1 MNHKMMICFIASLA
15 ATPVG
20 MLAGNGVSKSL
31 VVQNVQQN
39 SSQINGMVTDTK
51 GEPLPGVSVYVK
63 AIKKGC
69 LTDANGRYSLQVPKD
84 GAYELEYSLVG
95 MHVVR
100 KRVNVRGQ
108 VAVEP
113 IQLAD
118 DVSELNEV
126 VVTGYGNIRKGA
138 YTGSASVM
146 NVDKQKDLPVIS
158 LSQMMEGNL
167 SGISIN
173 TNSGTPG
180 ASSSI
185 RIRGI
190 GSLSASNEPLYV
202 LDGVPVMSGDM
213 SANDMN
219 TGGFGIL
226 STLNPADIENVTILK
241 DAASASLYGARG
253 ANGVV
258 LITTKKG
265 VQGKTSYN
273 LKASFGVSDFAY
285 RFRPTMDGEER
296 RNLILEGLTNANM
309 DAGETVEWAEEHAE
323 EVIDRYAARPSN
335 GYADWQKA
343 LFRKALQQNYDFSV
357 MGGTENTKFAG
368 SLNYTNQE
376 NVARNSG
383 FERYSGHINLSNHYK
398 KFDLSMSGLFSL
410 TREKPLPG
418 GSYYSNPLYA
428 SKAVLTPS
436 TPIYNEDG
444 SYNTNIKELNNM
456 NLVQENEINTH
467 KSRIART
474 FASAEAG
481 YTFIKGLRLSTVF
494 NVDYIYNNEFR
505 YFSPESSDG
514 KSPNGQGDFFHV
526 ENLTYNSNTRLNYVT
541 QIGDHSLDVLAAYE
555 IHRWDK
561 DYSDAEAKNYA
572 SSKKN
577 VLNVAS
583 TPVSIG
589 NYTSG
594 DAMLSYVFRA
604 NYDYQNRYYASA
616 SFRRDGSSRLHPSNR
631 WANFW
636 ALSGSWRFSQESFLK
651 SCAPW
656 LTDGKLRVSYG
667 VNGNVPSSLYSY
679 YGLYD
684 VTYSYKDMPAMV
696 ESSLSNDKLSW
707 EKNYALNIGID
718 LMLFN
723 RVNVT
728 FDWYTRTTKDL
739 LMSKMVDPITGFGSI
754 MDNIGKMRNTGF
766 ELEIHSTNVDAK
778 NFTWTTSF
786 MMSHNK
792 NKVLKLA
799 DVSQYYTGSY
809 YIVKEGYSLGT
820 ICLREY
826 AGVNSENGLPQYYSN
841 KEVDG
846 VRSREIV
853 NDPNDAV
860 SVPLCN
866 IYPTVSGSLGNTFRY
881 RFVDLSFNLTYS
893 LGGHSYDSGMW
904 ALQDDGYSS
913 TAPKS
918 TELRRRWQRP
928 GDITDVPRYVAGQS
942 YGGWWH
948 SSRGVHSTNHLRLK
962 SLVLG
967 VNAPTDWVRKLGL
980 SRARVFFSGSN
991 LLTWAKY
998 DQYDP
1003 ELIGTVGFDIPPL
1016 KTFSFGL
1023 EIGI

>member
-1 MNHKMMICFIASLA
+1 M
-15 ATPVG
+15 
-20 MLAGNGVSKSL
+20 
-31 VVQNVQQN
+31 
-39 SSQINGMVTDTK
+39 
-51 GEPLPGVSVYVK
+51 
-63 AIKKGC
+63 
-69 LTDANGRYSLQVPKD
+69 
-84 GAYELEYSLVG
+84 
-95 MHVVR
+95 
-100 KRVNVRGQ
+100 
-108 VAVEP
+108 
-113 IQLAD
+113 
-118 DVSELNEV
+118 
-126 VVTGYGNIRKGA
+126 
-138 YTGSASVM
+138 
-146 NVDKQKDLPVIS
+146 
-158 LSQMMEGNL
+158 
-167 SGISIN
+167 
-173 TNSGTPG
+173 
-180 ASSSI
+180 
-185 RIRGI
+185 
-190 GSLSASNEPLYV
+190 
-202 LDGVPVMSGDM
+202 LDGVPVMSGDL
-213 SANDMN
+213 SANGMN
-219 TGGFGIL
+219 TSGLGIL

-265 VQGKTSYN
+265 AQGKTSYT
-273 LKASFGVSDFAY
+273 LKASFGISDLAY
-285 RFRPTMDGEER
+285 DFRPTMGGDER
-296 RNLILEGLTNANM
+296 RQLILEGLTNANI

-323 EVIDRYAARPSN
+323 QVIDRYAPKPSN

-343 LFRKALQQNYDFSV
+343 LFRKALQQNYDFSA
-357 MGGTENTKFAG
+357 MGGTESTKFAG
-368 SLNYTNQE
+368 SLNYTNQQ

-383 FERYSGHINLSNHYK
+383 FERYSGHVNVSNKYK
-398 KFDLSMSGLFSL
+398 RLDLSMSGLFSL

-418 GSYYSNPLYA
+418 GTYYSNPMYA
-428 SKAVLTPS
+428 LKSVLTPS
-436 TPIYNEDG
+436 IPIYNEDG
-444 SYNTNIKELNNM
+444 SYNTNIKELDNM

-467 KSRIART
+467 KSHVART

-481 YTFIKGLRLSTVF
+481 YTLVKGLRLSTVF
-494 NVDYIYNNEFR
+494 NVDYIYNSEFR

-514 KSPNGQGDFFHV
+514 KSPNGQGDIYHI
-526 ENLTYNSNTRLNYVT
+526 ENLTYNSNTRINYAT
-541 QIGDHSLDVLAAYE
+541 KIAGHSIDVLAAYE
-555 IHRWDK
+555 IHKWDK
-561 DYSDAEAKNYA
+561 DYTDAEAKNYA
-572 SSKKN
+572 TSKKN

-594 DAMLSYVFRA
+594 DAMLSYVMRA

-636 ALSGSWRFSQESFLK
+636 ALSGSWRFSQESVLK
-651 SCAPW
+651 PCESW

-684 VTYSYKDMPAMV
+684 VTYSYNDMPAMV

-707 EKNYALNIGID
+707 EKNYAFNVGLD
-718 LMLFN
+718 LMLFSRLN
-723 RVNVT
+723 IT

-766 ELEIHSTNVDAK
+766 ELEMRSTNIDTK
-778 NFTWTTSF
+778 NFTWSSSF

-799 DVSQYYTGSY
+799 DVSQYYSGSY

-826 AGVNSENGLPQYYSN
+826 AGVNPDNGLPQYYSN

-853 NDPNDAV
+853 NDPNAAV

-881 RFVDLSFNLTYS
+881 RFIDLSFNLTYS

-918 TELRRRWQRP
+918 TELRRRWQKP
-928 GDITDVPRYVAGQS
+928 GDVTDVPRYVAGQS

-967 VNAPTDWVRKLGL
+967 VNAPESWVKRLGF
-980 SRARVFFSGSN
+980 SRARVFFSGTN

-1003 ELIGTVGFDIPPL
+1003 ELTGTVGFDIPPL